1 MPYLHSHLYYD
12 DKASAAFLFFTS
24 SSIYQKILLNKFIDL
39 SINIFNIKEK
49 DLMLRYNLSMAKIV
63 NEIKNLV
70 NDRDI
75 TLKELAK
82 KIGEAQN
89 KNYSLA
95 SLSQKLCN
103 ETISYKEVKLIAEIL
118 GYKIRFIDLQR
129 LAL

>member
-1 MPYLHSHLYYD
+1 M
-12 DKASAAFLFFTS
+12 
-24 SSIYQKILLNKFIDL
+24 